1 MVLDLVNL
9 VFSLLTGFL
18 SILPASF
25 VKDYIEKIDALEY
38 LSYINFFI
46 PFYAMVQIGQAW
58 LVCCGLYLVYHYVKS
73 VYNNI
78 TKERG

>member
-78 TKERG
+78 TKEMG

>member
-1 MVLDLVNL
+1 MILDLVNL
-9 VFSLLTGFL
+9 VFSLLTGLL

-25 VKDYIEKIDALEY
+25 VKDYIDNMDALEY

-46 PFYAMVQIGQAW
+46 PFYALVQIGQAW

-73 VYNNI
+73 VYEN
-78 TKERG
+78 TSRKV